1 MPTPSTKRGAKLARA
16 REEFESLLAKLAEA
30 RRTYARWE
38 ASAARLRELGRCTLD
53 PLEQQFGVY
62 ARQLIQVF
70 DQAYGHSTL
79 NDPERVAI
87 AETICTLAD
96 RMLSTSDDSEI
107 QQYYDRYSGS
117 EHGVDCNRFGP
128 VLREIGDMLLADSY
142 PVSCSWNEEEDQAQ
156 AEELHAKLV
165 GVILT
170 MPPQEQPALLEQADA
185 SYINADP
192 IALRVLE
199 IELDQG
205 RRPGAAHL
213 TRKQL
218 EQSIEDIEAYL
229 EDLEFNTVGIQF
241 SLMVQLNL
249 PGSTEITEC
258 IARQCVRMQQHLLEH
273 QLENIACDVADFRDI
288 AKLKAWLREKQQ
300 DPERAPPSH
309 H

>member
-1 MPTPSTKRGAKLARA
+1 MPTSSTKRRAKLASA

-62 ARQLIQVF
+62 ARQLIHVF
-70 DQAYGHSTL
+70 DQAYSHSTL

-107 QQYYDRYSGS
+107 QQFYVRYSSS
-117 EHGVDCNRFGP
+117 EYGVDRKRFGP
-128 VLREIGDMLLADSY
+128 VLREIGDMLLAETY
-142 PVSCSWNEEEDQAQ
+142 PVSCSWNEEEEQAE

-170 MPPQEQPALLEQADA
+170 RPPQEQPALLEQADA
-185 SYINADP
+185 GYINGDP

-205 RRPGAAHL
+205 RQPGAAHL
-213 TRKQL
+213 ARKQL
-218 EQSIEDIEAYL
+218 EQNIEDIEAYL
-229 EDLEFNTVGIQF
+229 EGIEFNTVGIQF

-249 PGSTEITEC
+249 PGSTEITEY

-288 AKLKAWLREKQQ
+288 AKLKAWLKEKQQ
-300 DPERAPPSH
+300 DPERVPPTH